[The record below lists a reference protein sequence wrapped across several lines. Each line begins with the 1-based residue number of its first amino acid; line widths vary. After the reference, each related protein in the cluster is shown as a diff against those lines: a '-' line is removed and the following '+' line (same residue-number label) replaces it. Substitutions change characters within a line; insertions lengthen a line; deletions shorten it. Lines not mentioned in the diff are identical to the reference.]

1 MLREHHL
8 RDTRFFLS
16 TRSDSGAQKGVAWRS
31 TTAKALNRPGLLRI
45 FGGMKLP
52 YGISHFPTLVQDGYY
67 YVDKTPYLAQMEEAP
82 EKYVFFLRP
91 RRFGKSLFVSLL
103 EHYYGQQH
111 RDRFDA
117 LFGAYHVGQQPT
129 PLANRYQVL
138 KFDFS
143 RIDTATHE
151 STFRGF
157 FSNVKSGVRMF
168 AHTYGFT
175 VQETQQALEAES
187 PDDMLKI
194 LFDLIRIRGSEK
206 VYLLIDEYD
215 HFANE
220 LIAFDFSNFGSF
232 VTRNGF
238 VRKFY
243 EAIKTGTGEG
253 VVDRLFVTGVSP
265 ITLDSLTSGFNIA
278 AHLSTSRLLN
288 ELMGFTEAEVVRLFE
303 VACPGQEISLILD
316 DLRKWYNGYLFNQ
329 KAPLRVYNSD
339 MILYFLKEYQ
349 KNQCQEYP
357 DKIVDVNI
365 ASDYGKIRRL
375 FSVKDK
381 AQNYRTLE
389 KLIKEG
395 QVTSLLTQQFSFEKR
410 FDEQDFVSLLFYLG
424 FITIEREELGQLVF
438 RTPNYVI
445 TQLFSEYFIQLIDE
459 QASLSASVTDIQG
472 MVIKMA
478 QENDVQPFIQLIEQT
493 LQGLSNRDF
502 IRFDEKYIK
511 VLFVG
516 FANLANLYYVK
527 SEPEVGQK
535 YVDVLFL
542 YRPPHFPKYQF
553 VFEIKYL
560 KKKDAAR
567 LNTVREEAVAQLR
580 GYLGSPELQA
590 FINRPGRGMETVRAY
605 VVVFV
610 GEQAQVVE
618 EIQDR

>member
-1 MLREHHL
+1 
-8 RDTRFFLS
+8 
-16 TRSDSGAQKGVAWRS
+16 
-31 TTAKALNRPGLLRI
+31 
-45 FGGMKLP
+45 MKLP

-67 YVDKTPYLAQMEEAP
+67 YVDKTPYLAQMEAAP

-111 RDRFDA
+111 RDRFAA
-117 LFGAYHVGQQPT
+117 LFGAYHVGQHPT
-129 PLANRYQVL
+129 PLANRYQML

-143 RIDTATHE
+143 RIDTATSE

-168 AHTYGFT
+168 AHTYGFSPE
-175 VQETQQALEAES
+175 ETQQVLEAES

-194 LFDLIRIRGSEK
+194 LFDLIRIRGSK
-206 VYLLIDEYD
+206 QVYLLIDEYD

-220 LIAFDFSNFGSF
+220 LIAFDFSNFNSF

-288 ELMGFTEAEVVRLFE
+288 ELMGFTEEEVTRLFE
-303 VACPGQEISLILD
+303 VACPGHDISLIRD
-316 DLRKWYNGYLFNQ
+316 DLRKWYNGYLFSG
-329 KAPLRVYNSD
+329 AATSRVYNSD

-349 KNQCQEYP
+349 KNQCQTYP
-357 DKIVDVNI
+357 DKIIDVNI

-375 FSVKDK
+375 FAVKDK

-424 FITIEREELGQLVF
+424 FVTIEREELGQLIF
-438 RTPNYVI
+438 RVPNYVI
-445 TQLFSEYFIQLIDE
+445 AQLFSEYFIQLIDE
-459 QASLSASVTDIQG
+459 QASLSASITDIQG

-502 IRFDEKYIK
+502 IQFDEKYIK

-527 SEPEVGQK
+527 SELEVGQK

-567 LNTVREEAVAQLR
+567 LDAVREEAVAQLR

-618 EIQDR
+618 ELLS